1 MAHNDL
7 FEISIHRH
15 GSWDTVRQIWIYEI
29 GIFVIYCQALGLNDD
44 SVCDG
49 DGEVGDDLGGE
60 VDSGDEFGGEGD
72 GGGES
77 GDEGGCA
84 DGGKVD

>member
-1 MAHNDL
+1 MSNLSLVAHNDL

-49 DGEVGDDLGGE
+49 D
-60 VDSGDEFGGEGD
+60 S
-72 GGGES
+72 GGES